1 MSTSIQIGRPGQFK
15 ELEAFVRKALEGA
28 ALRASH
34 TAAHR
39 TLTEIRGAMRSAG
52 LGRLGNA
59 LGSGSDQAKNG
70 TVHRRGEAFSASG
83 WVHVRSKSKRAVG
96 ALEAY
101 TEGAEIRPRRGQW
114 LWMATR
120 QISQKAGRQK
130 MTPALYRASGLEQRL
145 GPLVQIQTSPG
156 EALLIVENVSVD
168 KFGRM
173 GRKARKIGKTGR
185 LSKGRRRA
193 DMIVAFVGIRR
204 TSRAARVTPSTI
216 AATNA
221 AKLPALIAEELRKE
235 T

>member
-1 MSTSIQIGRPGQFK
+1 
-15 ELEAFVRKALEGA
+15 
-28 ALRASH
+28 
-34 TAAHR
+34 
-39 TLTEIRGAMRSAG
+39 MRSAG